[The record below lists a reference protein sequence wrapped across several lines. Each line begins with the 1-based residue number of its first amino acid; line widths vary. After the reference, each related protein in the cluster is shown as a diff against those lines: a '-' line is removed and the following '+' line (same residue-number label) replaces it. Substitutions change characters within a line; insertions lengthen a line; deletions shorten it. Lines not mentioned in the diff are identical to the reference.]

1 MHCSHS
7 HSPAITLP
15 TPDYHLGLQCSHHP
29 GDFQHRR
36 DLISWDPEQLK
47 RVRNWCEERRKLN
60 WMVGQEGH
68 SPNSMDVC
76 LKSFPASWVRSV
88 SSTVL
93 FSSDSYLYFRLSF
106 GFQLVNFGGRNCGSE
121 CQVSATWQW
130 IPYHMLLGCTNESP
144 SRSKVRMVRIFLDI
158 SCYFPGA
165 SIFWS
170 YIYMNFLGRIL
181 WVLSIS
187 HISQFFWGSGSGK
200 FSFSIWEE
208 KHQPR
213 SSNHKA
219 RIVARHCKHT
229 YIVYVHSLRTG
240 LIHVNT

>member
-1 MHCSHS
+1 
-7 HSPAITLP
+7 
-15 TPDYHLGLQCSHHP
+15 
-29 GDFQHRR
+29 
-36 DLISWDPEQLK
+36 
-47 RVRNWCEERRKLN
+47 
-60 WMVGQEGH
+60 MVGQEGH
-68 SPNSMDVC
+68 PPNSMDVC

-144 SRSKVRMVRIFLDI
+144 SRSKVRRVRIFLGATWT
-158 SCYFPGA
+158 SCAEY
-165 SIFWS
+165 SEYS
-170 YIYMNFLGRIL
+170 QYL
-181 WVLSIS
+181 IS
-187 HISQFFWGSGSGK
+187 HISQFFWGSGCGK

-213 SSNHKA
+213 SSNHEA
-219 RIVARHCKHT
+219 RIVARHCKQT